1 MLSRPCSR
9 SQIYV
14 LDEFDESKMYP
25 STKALAELERLN
37 DISLNKNP
45 TDWEKDESQY
55 VKISSLNCRSLKKHY
70 QDIKADSLL
79 LKSDLISLQETW
91 LDENTYLED
100 LYLPNFTLKV
110 VSYGRGK
117 GIATY
122 FRTAIFTHK
131 EDVKDSDIQLSK
143 LTSNDFDVI
152 VLYRSSSAK
161 FDNLKKK
168 LAILIDLQ
176 RPTLIIG
183 DFNFCFFSKDTNCTK
198 QYLSYHNFKQL
209 IEEPTH
215 IEGNLI
221 DHAYLRD
228 ISGVLQTKSELH
240 SKYYSDHRGLAI
252 MISKGKVV

>member
-25 STKALAELERLN
+25 ITKALAELERLN

-70 QDIKADSLL
+70 QDIKA
-79 LKSDLISLQETW
+79 ETW

-100 LYLPNFTLKV
+100 FNLPNFALKV
-110 VSYGRGK
+110 VSCGHGK

-122 FRTAIFTHK
+122 FKETIFTHK
-131 EDVKDSDIQLSK
+131 EDTRESDIQISK
-143 LTSNDFDVI
+143 FISTDIDVI
-152 VLYRSSSAK
+152 VLYRSSTGK
-161 FDNLKKK
+161 FDNLRKM
-168 LAILIDLQ
+168 LSMLIDLK

-183 DFNFCFFSKDTNCTK
+183 DFIFAF
-198 QYLSYHNFKQL
+198 
-209 IEEPTH
+209 
-215 IEGNLI
+215 
-221 DHAYLRD
+221 
-228 ISGVLQTKSELH
+228 
-240 SKYYSDHRGLAI
+240 
-252 MISKGKVV
+252 